1 MVPCRGG
8 VGRPPAWDL
17 GAWRDVRARFLPLA
31 LRAQVETEG
40 PLGKLTLRAG
50 TRAEYM
56 AWVKALG
63 NKVTAGALPVV
74 PAQ

>member
-1 MVPCRGG
+1 V
-8 VGRPPAWDL
+8 
-17 GAWRDVRARFLPLA
+17 
-31 LRAQVETEG
+31 QTEG
-40 PLGKLTLRAG
+40 PPHKLTLRAG